1 MNEEEPLGLAKGS
14 VRAIIALA
22 LVATLCITSV
32 LADAV
37 PKGLLGIAAIAIG
50 YYFGTRT
57 AAAN

>member
-32 LADAV
+32 LASAV
-37 PKGLLGIAAIAIG
+37 PKGLLGIVAIVIG